1 MSARIEHADP
11 LALLRE
17 LPSGWAQSCITSP
30 PIDDLPAQTLAVLG
44 EVRRVLRHDGTLW
57 LLCQR
62 KQPLLAALCDQD
74 WRPQPTPE
82 WSRQLAPRWGASSVL
97 LLLSKER
104 RYFHEQ
110 LAPAPPGPAVC
121 VSRQRRRAEGC
132 LCGREQHVALLRRC
146 ILAGSAPLACG
157 ICGAPFG
164 RARPRSPA
172 TGTRQPTCGHNDPA
186 GRCLLLDPFCSPA
199 AATAELAQRHGR
211 SFLGI
216 TSGADRSV
224 SR

>member
-30 PIDDLPAQTLAVLG
+30 PLDGLRATLAVLG
-44 EVRRVLRHDGTLW
+44 EVRRVLREDGTLW
-57 LLCQR
+57 LLCDR
-62 KQPLLAALCDQD
+62 NQPLLAALCDQG
-74 WRPQPTPE
+74 WRPRPTPE
-82 WSRQLAPRWGASSVL
+82 WSRQLAPRWGASRV
-97 LLLSKER
+97 LLLSKEC

-110 LAPAPPGPAVC
+110 LAPVPSGLAGC
-121 VSRQRRRAEGC
+121 VSRGRRRAEGC
-132 LCGREQHVALLRRC
+132 RSGHEQHVALLKRC
-146 ILAGSAPLACG
+146 ILAGSSPVACG

-164 RARPRSPA
+164 RARPGSPA
-172 TGTRQPTCGHNDPA
+172 NGTRQPTCEHNDPA
-186 GRCLLLDPFCSPA
+186 GRCLLLDPFYRPA

-216 TSGADRSV
+216 TGGAGMV
-224 SR
+224 ASR